1 MSRFAEPE
9 NITFL
14 EGICARYLSDT
25 LDIKLP
31 REQLANAIFELVSTV
46 QQMPD
51 QAQCDLSELN
61 KRVMGLLKRKIA
73 MPPPQQSQ
81 LPQLQQLQQPQQ
93 MQMPPALPQPLER
106 PSDTQPD
113 RDTEGSFMAKLDF
126 LEKQRSVTATQLP
139 PGPPMPYIQ
148 ATQAAQAPP
157 VAQLPTVTQV
167 PPPVAPPRV
176 ILPSKAI
183 VVHGYERDY
192 KYHANRATFLWP
204 GHSVGPSSLD
214 SSMISLVA
222 AMLPPCRMKLAPF
235 VKLGIEGAGG
245 QKVEFLLNLAGQAQ
259 ALRPFS
265 KGLALMRMMAC
276 PWTISLKTA
285 DGHELPLGSDTY
297 IVKSVEVIG
306 PAIYSIYI
314 DHESDFADV
323 GDRMCFTGATTSMYG
338 HVHGISPGRLIVI
351 SDATD
356 GAAGD
361 LRKIVG
367 WIVLNMTRQVTLIF
381 EASPKN

>member
-73 MPPPQQSQ
+73 MPPPQ
-81 LPQLQQLQQPQQ
+81 LPQLQQPQQ
-93 MQMPPALPQPLER
+93 MQMQPALPQPLER

-126 LEKQRSVTATQLP
+126 LEKQRSVAATQLP
-139 PGPPMPYIQ
+139 PVPSMPYIQ
-148 ATQAAQAPP
+148 ATQAPLVAPAVAP
-157 VAQLPTVTQV
+157 VQPIVTVAQHTVV
-167 PPPVAPPRV
+167 
-176 ILPSKAI
+176 LPSKAI

-245 QKVEFLLNLAGQAQ
+245 QKVEILLNLAGQAQ

-323 GDRMCFTGATTSMYG
+323 GDRMCFTGATSSMYG
-338 HVHGISPGRLIVI
+338 HVHGISPGRLII
-351 SDATD
+351 IADATD
-356 GAAGD
+356 GTSGD

-367 WIVLNMTRQVTLIF
+367 WIALNMTRQVTLIF

>member
-73 MPPPQQSQ
+73 MPPPQ
-81 LPQLQQLQQPQQ
+81 LPQLQQPQQPQQ
-93 MQMPPALPQPLER
+93 MQMQPALPQPLER

-126 LEKQRSVTATQLP
+126 LEKQRSVAATQLP
-139 PGPPMPYIQ
+139 PVPSMPYIQ
-148 ATQAAQAPP
+148 ATQAPLVAPAVAP
-157 VAQLPTVTQV
+157 VQPIVTVAQHTVV
-167 PPPVAPPRV
+167 
-176 ILPSKAI
+176 LPSKAI

-245 QKVEFLLNLAGQAQ
+245 QKVEILLNLAGQAQ

-323 GDRMCFTGATTSMYG
+323 GDRMCFTGATSSMYG
-338 HVHGISPGRLIVI
+338 HVHGISPGRLII
-351 SDATD
+351 IADATD
-356 GAAGD
+356 GTSGD

-367 WIVLNMTRQVTLIF
+367 WIALNMTRQVTLIF

>member
-31 REQLANAIFELVSTV
+31 REKLANAIFELVSTV

-81 LPQLQQLQQPQQ
+81 LQQPQQ
-93 MQMPPALPQPLER
+93 MPMPPALPQPLER

-139 PGPPMPYIQ
+139 LGPPMPYIQ
-148 ATQAAQAPP
+148 PALPLVAQAAQLPL
-157 VAQLPTVTQV
+157 VAQ
-167 PPPVAPPRV
+167 VAQAAQPLQPIV
-176 ILPSKAI
+176 VLPSKAI

-245 QKVEFLLNLAGQAQ
+245 QKVEFLLNPAGQAQ

-276 PWTISLKTA
+276 PWTISLQTA

-297 IVKSVEVIG
+297 IVKSIEVISPS

-323 GDRMCFTGATTSMYG
+323 GDRMCFTGATSSMYG
-338 HVHGISPGRLIVI
+338 HVHGISPGRLII
-351 SDATD
+351 IADATD
-356 GAAGD
+356 GTSGD

-367 WIVLNMTRQVTLIF
+367 WIALNMTRQVTLIF

>member
-73 MPPPQQSQ
+73 MPPPQ
-81 LPQLQQLQQPQQ
+81 LQQPQQ
-93 MQMPPALPQPLER
+93 MPMPPALPQPLER

-139 PGPPMPYIQ
+139 LGPPMPYIQ
-148 ATQAAQAPP
+148 PALPLVAQVPTVAQ
-157 VAQLPTVTQV
+157 VAQLPLV
-167 PPPVAPPRV
+167 VAPAQPAV
-176 ILPSKAI
+176 VLPSKAI

-245 QKVEFLLNLAGQAQ
+245 QKVEFLLNPAGQAQ

-276 PWTISLKTA
+276 PWTISLQTA

-297 IVKSVEVIG
+297 IVKSIEVISPS

-323 GDRMCFTGATTSMYG
+323 GDRMCFTGATSSMYG
-338 HVHGISPGRLIVI
+338 HVHGISPGRLII
-351 SDATD
+351 IADATD
-356 GAAGD
+356 GTSGD

-367 WIVLNMTRQVTLIF
+367 WIALNMTRQVTLIF